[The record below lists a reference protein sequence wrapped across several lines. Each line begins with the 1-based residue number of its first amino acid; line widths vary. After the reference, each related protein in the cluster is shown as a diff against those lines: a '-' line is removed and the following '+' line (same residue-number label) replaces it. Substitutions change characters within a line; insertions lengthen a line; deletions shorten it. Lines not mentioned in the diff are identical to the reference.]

1 MTRAVVTRKAKS
13 KDVPPLIGFFKTI
26 HHLAPEVLSAMATI
40 PDPRDPARITY
51 PIANVV
57 LVGILVF
64 VLKAGARRN
73 VKKKLNTEAFIANIK
88 AIGQAL
94 FPGAVF
100 PDTLIHGDT
109 LNKALKRIDEKF
121 FHQLRVLL
129 VFVLIRRRRL
139 EQWRILGCYA
149 IAIDGTGVIVYHKRH
164 CDHCLTRKVKGETI
178 FYHPVLEA
186 KLVCPGLGL
195 ALSIATEFI
204 ENPEKIKNK
213 KKQKQDCELKAFHRL
228 IPRLRKDFP
237 QMAIVLLLDAIYAN
251 ERVFQLCDDYNLR
264 YLITFKK
271 GSMPATWGEYE
282 ALKKHN
288 PKQQLSKP
296 EGRLTRIFKW
306 INEIDYQ
313 GRKLNA
319 LELTETKTRSGK
331 QKFFCAW
338 LTNWIITKDIV
349 EALAF
354 GGRNRWLIESG
365 FNVQKN
371 GGYRL
376 EHAFSTHNTAQK
388 NFYLLLQMGHNIDQ
402 LVEKGSLLRETVRQ
416 ISGGLRNF
424 SERLWALM
432 TETLIDVKAFRAFL
446 NQRIQIRLAPG

>member
-1 MTRAVVTRKAKS
+1 MARRAAVAKAKS
-13 KDVPPLIGFFKTI
+13 RDVALPIGFFKTI
-26 HHLAPEVLSAMATI
+26 HHFAPEFFSAMAAV
-40 PDPRDPARITY
+40 PDPRDPTRITY
-51 PIANVV
+51 PIANV
-57 LVGILVF
+57 ILIGLLLF

-73 VKKKLNTEAFIANIK
+73 LKKKFNTQPFIANIQT
-88 AIGQAL
+88 IGQVL

-109 LNKALKRIDEKF
+109 LNKLLKRIDETV
-121 FHQLRVLL
+121 FHRLRVLL
-129 VFVLIRRRRL
+129 VFVLIRRRCL
-139 EQWRILGCYA
+139 EKWRILGCYC

-164 CDHCLTRKVKGETI
+164 CDHCMTRKVKGEMI

-228 IPRLRKDFP
+228 IPKLRKDFP

-251 ERVFQLCDDYNLR
+251 ERVFQLCDDYKLR

-271 GSMPATWGEYE
+271 GSMPATWVEYE
-282 ALKKHN
+282 ALKKHS
-288 PKQQLSKP
+288 PKQESSQTKA
-296 EGRLTRIFKW
+296 GLTQISRW

-319 LELTETKTRSGK
+319 LELAELKTKSGK

-338 LTNWIITKDIV
+338 LTNWIVTKDNV

-354 GGRNRWLIESG
+354 AGRNRWLIESG

-402 LVEKGSLLRETVRQ
+402 LAEKGSLLQEAVRQ
-416 ISGGLRNF
+416 IAGGLRNF

-432 TETLIDVKAFRAFL
+432 TETLIDVKKFRAFL